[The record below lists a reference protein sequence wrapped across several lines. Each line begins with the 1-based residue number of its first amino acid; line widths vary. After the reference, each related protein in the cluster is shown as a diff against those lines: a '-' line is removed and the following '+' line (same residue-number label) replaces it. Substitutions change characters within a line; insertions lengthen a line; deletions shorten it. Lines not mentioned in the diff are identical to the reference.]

1 MDLKRLSKW
10 QSMNVSKISN
20 VRSNVKGMLQ
30 IISKNYGRVRHYT
43 GLDPLSKKPMFQ
55 YHRQS
60 KEYTEQKLRESRS
73 NQILDQSGQLFID
86 PNLLNLGLSE
96 QKRRACSSVRTEHQP
111 PKLGVVG
118 SNPTTSATSKT
129 RSVPRY
135 SELF

>member
-1 MDLKRLSKW
+1 MAKYECVKDF
-10 QSMNVSKISN
+10 QCEVC
-20 VRSNVKGMLQ
+20 NVKGMLQ

-86 PNLLNLGLSE
+86 PNLLNLGLSK
-96 QKRRACSSVRTEHQP
+96 QNRRACSSVRLILE
-111 PKLGVVG
+111 
-118 SNPTTSATSKT
+118 A
-129 RSVPRY
+129 
-135 SELF
+135 F